1 MSLFVPLTFGL
12 LFLASGLVVVRL
24 SCFQNKRKPK
34 NWVQVM
40 ITTIPLLFGLSAFF
54 LQSSFSNW
62 QIKNGLK
69 QAVIEELQM
78 ITLQLQGGN
87 GVMVGNDEKSGTSL
101 KINAVTLPSVAIERA
116 SESNLFNRFLT
127 RDLLLLRSFIVEHN
141 RWADY
146 GMDIL
151 RSPNLETVV
160 QRIKIHNNYMTID
173 DQIVP
178 KATYLLDCI
187 TKGTSSLDKDCK

>member
-1 MSLFVPLTFGL
+1 MNLVVPLVFGL
-12 LFLASGLVVVRL
+12 LFFASGLGISVL
-24 SCFQNKRKPK
+24 CCFYKKNKLK

-40 ITTIPLLFGLSAFF
+40 FTTVPLLFGLSAFF

-78 ITLQLQGGN
+78 ITLQLQGEN
-87 GVMVGNDEKSGTSL
+87 GVMVCNDEKSGTSL
-101 KINAVTLPSVAIERA
+101 KINAMTLPSVAIEKA

-151 RSPNLETVV
+151 REPRMEKAIE
-160 QRIKIHNNYMTID
+160 RIQIHSNYMKID
-173 DQIVP
+173 DQIIP
-178 KATYLLDCI
+178 KSIYLRDCL
-187 TKGTSSLDKDCK
+187 TKGTSSLDEDCR